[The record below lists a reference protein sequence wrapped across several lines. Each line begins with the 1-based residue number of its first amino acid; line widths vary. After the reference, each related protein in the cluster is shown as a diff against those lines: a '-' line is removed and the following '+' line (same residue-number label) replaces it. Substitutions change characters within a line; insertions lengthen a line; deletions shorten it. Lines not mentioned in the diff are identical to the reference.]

1 MNSQIEEILKG
12 ISKSRNKDNL
22 EKMFYPDVDISDYFF
37 ISYSHKDYRAV
48 YKDLV
53 KLREN
58 NLKIWYDR
66 DVPAGTNW
74 KEVVNRYMRPLLC
87 KGVIFYVSENSLR
100 DKETTKQTL
109 AELEY
114 AKQIGKPIIAINL
127 TTRVTV
133 GDHRKDVVLSATDMI
148 DELIKEGRHD
158 LVAHKKEIENV
169 FPRDVIYL
177 PITLNPSIRAK
188 KITDALQEAPKVIIG
203 DLFTIDRIS
212 DSTVINVTEAD
223 FQKSLIASKL
233 VDRDGTA
240 SFKDL
245 HLNIEACAFSN
256 CQSLETVSF
265 SSPTLV
271 VSIESIGEY
280 AFSNCDSLK
289 EIDFANSLI
298 TTLGAGVFY
307 DCKKLEKLDGVFKL
321 TEPKTFYNCESLTKL
336 EVTSDSIF
344 DDFCF
349 YSCLRLKELEN
360 TGASSFVGIEQPK
373 RKHRIGFKA
382 FCNCQSLTMLPIT
395 QSVEEIDDYAFS
407 YCTSLKWVYLG
418 PNIKRVGDGAFEN
431 CVSLKTIRIDSP
443 KLDIDFKRAF
453 LNSKKIEEVIITDK
467 NKQYKVID
475 GAVYKDNTLVFY
487 PSECKKEV
495 LTISDKCIAIGDK
508 AILFNNHLKEIKF
521 GKNVKEISTSF
532 AGIYKLE
539 KITVD
544 KENQHF
550 ASVNGLLFDKKLTK
564 LLYIPAK
571 AAKKIVIVPDSVI
584 DVDPDV
590 YIDAPNTE
598 KVVRKS
604 EIK

>member
-22 EKMFYPDVDISDYFF
+22 DKMFYPDVDISDYFF
-37 ISYSHKDYRAV
+37 ISYSHEDYRAV
-48 YKDLV
+48 YKDLI
-53 KLREN
+53 KLRAN

-133 GDHRKDVVLSATDMI
+133 GDHRKDVVLSATDML

-289 EIDFANSLI
+289 EIDFAGSLI
-298 TTLGAGVFY
+298 TILGAGVFY
-307 DCKKLEKLDGVFKL
+307 DYKKLEKLDGVFKL
-321 TEPKTFYNCESLTKL
+321 TEPKTFYNCESLTRL

-360 TGASSFVGIEQPK
+360 SGAASFVGIEQPK

-443 KLDIDFKRAF
+443 KLDIDFKRATF
-453 LNSKKIEEVIITDK
+453 RLHGSTLDIIPSFTDEYAYRIEWFDDEIEKIKQIDLVTGKAIATLEHILIFPATHYAVGSENLERVLEQIRNDSQKEVQDFVYESVSNVLNSANITYLKWDY
-467 NKQYKVID
+467 NR
-475 GAVYKDNTLVFY
+475 N
-487 PSECKKEV
+487 
-495 LTISDKCIAIGDK
+495 ISDIPLSG
-508 AILFNNHLKEIKF
+508 
-521 GKNVKEISTSF
+521 SF
-532 AGIYKLE
+532 YY
-539 KITVD
+539 D
-544 KENQHF
+544 
-550 ASVNGLLFDKKLTK
+550 
-564 LLYIPAK
+564 YI
-571 AAKKIVIVPDSVI
+571 
-584 DVDPDV
+584 
-590 YIDAPNTE
+590 
-598 KVVRKS
+598 
-604 EIK
+604 